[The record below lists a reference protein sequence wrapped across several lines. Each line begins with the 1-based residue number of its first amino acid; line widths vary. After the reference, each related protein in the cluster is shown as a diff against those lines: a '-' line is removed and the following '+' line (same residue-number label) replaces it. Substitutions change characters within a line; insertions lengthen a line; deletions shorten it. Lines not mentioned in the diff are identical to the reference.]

1 MLRILLV
8 LLSAGFV
15 AWTFRQVRKP
25 TGILGRHMLN
35 AMNVSHAA
43 LTDWGVGQITVPTSA
58 TILDVG
64 CGGGRT
70 LQKLADLAPDGKAFG
85 VDYSATSAAVSK
97 RTNSSEAGRIHVIQ
111 GSVAALP
118 FPDGTFDLI
127 TAVETHYYWPDLTA
141 NMREVLRGL
150 KPGGT
155 FVLIAEAYRGGSLR
169 FIYGVIMPLLRAR
182 LLSDAQH
189 RDLLTRAGFTDVRTE
204 HRCGTNWICAI
215 GRRPA

>member
-1 MLRILLV
+1 MLRILL
-8 LLSAGFV
+8 LLVTAGFV
-15 AWTFRQVRKP
+15 AWNFRQVRKP
-25 TGILGRHMLN
+25 SGIFGKRVLN
-35 AMNVSHAA
+35 AMNVSHSA
-43 LTDWGVGQITVPTSA
+43 LTDWGLEQITVPTSA

-70 LQKLADLAPDGKAFG
+70 LQKLADLAADGKAFG

-97 RTNSSEAGRIHVIQ
+97 RSNSSEAVRVHVIQ

-118 FPDGTFDLI
+118 FPDAAFDLI
-127 TAVETHYYWPDLTA
+127 TAVETHYYWPDLPA
-141 NMREVLRGL
+141 NMREVLRAL

-169 FIYGVIMPLLRAR
+169 FIYGVIMPFLRAT
-182 LLSDAQH
+182 LLTDAQH
-189 RDLLTRAGFTDVRTE
+189 RDLLTRAGFTGVRTE
-204 HRCGTNWICAI
+204 HRRGTNWICAI